1 MRVLVLGAGGI
12 GGYFGARMQAAGGDV
27 TFLVRPGRA
36 AQLRGKG
43 LQVFSPFGDLQ
54 LVPKVVT
61 TEELHETRE
70 VYDVIVLTCKAFDL
84 PSAMD
89 AIAPAVGEQTVIVP
103 LLNGVRH
110 IDTLVGRFGAGRVL
124 GGVALI
130 SVTLTPSGEIRH
142 LNQLHRFTIGSL
154 GWRPS
159 PWREPFAKLM
169 ESSGVDF
176 VLSDNIG
183 QAMWDK
189 VVFLATLAGATCL
202 MRASIGVI
210 MGTLAGEG
218 FINGLLDECA
228 AIAAANGRKLADTQL
243 TVFRNMLTDRNSSLV
258 ASMLRDVEA
267 GKPTEADHILGD
279 MVAWGESKQI
289 AAPQLRLAYSHLQA
303 YERRRQAEA
312 R

>member
-12 GGYFGARMQAAGGDV
+12 GGYFGARIQAAGGDV

-36 AQLRGKG
+36 AQLREKG
-43 LQVFSPFGDLQ
+43 LQVVSPFGDLQ

-61 TEELHETRE
+61 NEELHE
-70 VYDVIVLTCKAFDL
+70 VFDVILLTCKAFDL

-89 AIAPAVGEQTVIVP
+89 AIAPAVGEHTAIVP

-130 SVTLTPSGEIRH
+130 SVTLMPSGEIRH
-142 LNQLHRFTIGSL
+142 LNQLHRFTLGSL

-159 PWREPFAKLM
+159 PWYEPFAKLM
-169 ESSGVDF
+169 EASGVDF
-176 VLSDNIG
+176 VRSDNVG

-202 MRASIGVI
+202 MRASVGVI
-210 MGTLAGEG
+210 MSTPAGEN

-228 AIAAANGRKLADTQL
+228 AIAAANSRKLADTQL
-243 TVFRNMLTDRNSSLV
+243 TVFRNMLTDRNSPLV

-279 MVAWGESKQI
+279 MLAWGNSKQI
-289 AAPQLRLAYSHLQA
+289 AAPLLRLAYSHLQA
-303 YERRRQAEA
+303 YEHRRQAEA

>member
-12 GGYFGARMQAAGGDV
+12 GGYFGARMLAAGGDV

-36 AQLRGKG
+36 AQLREKG

-61 TEELHETRE
+61 NEELHEARE

-159 PWREPFAKLM
+159 PWRDPFAKLM

-176 VLSDNIG
+176 VLSDNVG

-202 MRASIGVI
+202 MRASVGQI
-210 MGTLAGEG
+210 LATIDGESLL
-218 FINGLLDECA
+218 NGLLDECA
-228 AIAAANGRKLADTQL
+228 SVARACGHAVSDERLADRRAQL
-243 TVFRNMLTDRNSSLV
+243 NDRTSNLT
-258 ASMLRDVEA
+258 ASMLRDLEKGGATEA
-267 GKPTEADHILGD
+267 GHILGD
-279 MVAWGESKQI
+279 MVARASKHGLVT
-289 AAPQLRLAYSHLQA
+289 PLLRLACSHLQA
-303 YERRRQAEA
+303 YDLRRRESTA
-312 R
+312 

>member
-1 MRVLVLGAGGI
+1 MRILVLGAGGI
-12 GGYFGARMQAAGGDV
+12 GGYYGARMQAAGGDV

-36 AQLRGKG
+36 DQLREKG

-54 LVPKVVT
+54 ITPKLVTK
-61 TEELHETRE
+61 ETLKE
-70 VYDVIVLTCKAFDL
+70 TFDVIILTCKAFDL
-84 PSAMD
+84 DSAME
-89 AIAPAVGEQTVIVP
+89 AIAPAIGEQSVIVP

-110 IDTLVGRFGAGRVL
+110 IDRLVARFGAARVL

-130 SVTLTPSGEIRH
+130 SVTLAPNGEIHH
-142 LNQLHRFTIGSL
+142 LNKLHRFTVGSL

-159 PWREPFAKLM
+159 PWREPLSRLM

-176 VLSDNIG
+176 VLADNVG

-189 VVFLATLAGATCL
+189 IVFLATLAGATCL
-202 MRASIGVI
+202 MRASVGII
-210 MGTLAGEG
+210 MGTLAGEK

-243 TVFRNMLTDRNSSLV
+243 TVFRNMLTDRNSALV

-267 GKPTEADHILGD
+267 NKQTEADHILGD
-279 MVAWGESKQI
+279 MIAWAENKKLEV
-289 AAPQLRLAYSHLQA
+289 PLLRLAYSHLQA
-303 YERRRQAEA
+303 YERRRQG
-312 R
+312 